1 VNLNTRFVLVVV
13 VANRKTKMNKVNTN
27 TLNTVAIM
35 GFYHKRLEILQP

>member
-13 VANRKTKMNKVNTN
+13 VANRKTKVNIN

>member
-1 VNLNTRFVLVVV
+1 VNLNTGFVLV
-13 VANRKTKMNKVNTN
+13 VANRKTKMNKVNIN